1 MPKPLIRRIFA
12 LVLAVFL
19 AAGMGLSAVQA
30 SAMQVQMM
38 DMGVAKGD
46 GDGMSMAVPIKC
58 PDCDKSGQVKGMPGC
73 VAPACTV
80 LSALPPHTETV
91 HSAQLGLLDL
101 RPLPSR
107 LLNGCDRVPDPYP
120 PRTSDI
126 V

>member
-1 MPKPLIRRIFA
+1 MAKPLIRRIFV
-12 LVLAVFL
+12 LVLAVL
-19 AAGMGLSAVQA
+19 MTAGIGLSAAQA
-30 SAMQVQMM
+30 SAMQAHMM
-38 DMGVAKGD
+38 DMGMAKGD
-46 GDGMSMAVPIKC
+46 DDNMSMPMPVKC
-58 PDCDKSGQVKGMPGC
+58 PDCDKSGLAKGMPGC

-91 HSAQLGLLDL
+91 RAAQLGLLDL

-107 LLNGCDRVPDPYP
+107 LLNGRDSVPDPYP